1 MNRSIALAAAVLIT
15 CVTFSTTCLAETADH
30 ADRLVRL
37 DDLDLAT
44 RSGAA
49 ELNRRLDQAANEVC
63 LDVTGPSPAA
73 KVDAK
78 CKSDAVKNARAQL
91 ETASNR
97 RSVLLARAHD

>member
-15 CVTFSTTCLAETADH
+15 CVTFSTTCLAETGDRS
-30 ADRLVRL
+30 DRLVRF

-63 LDVTGPSPAA
+63 LDVTGPSPAG

-78 CKSDAVKNARAQL
+78 CKSDALKSARAQL
-91 ETASNR
+91 ETASYR
-97 RSVLLARAHD
+97 QHVLLARARD